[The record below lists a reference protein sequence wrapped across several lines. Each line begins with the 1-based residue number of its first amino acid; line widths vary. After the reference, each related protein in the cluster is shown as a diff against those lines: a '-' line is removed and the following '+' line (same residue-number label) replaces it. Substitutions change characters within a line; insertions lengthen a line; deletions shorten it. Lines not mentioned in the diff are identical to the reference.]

1 MILVSAF
8 YIITWTPGYIYHL
21 LLHFIPDIPNTMYFV
36 TTFLEFFYVSAN
48 PFIYTLK
55 FDPVRRILV
64 GLIPW
69 KKSEQAGEN
78 VEMPAP
84 GTATS
89 RPTHQ
94 RN

>member
-1 MILVSAF
+1 MIYV
-8 YIITWTPGYIYHL
+8 YYL
-21 LLHFIPDIPNTMYFV
+21 LLHFTFDYIV
-36 TTFLEFFYVSAN
+36 TAHSVSTFLGFFYISAN
-48 PFIYTLK
+48 PFVDALK
-55 FDPVRRILV
+55 FHAVRRILV

-69 KKSEQAGEN
+69 KKSEQAGES

-89 RPTHQ
+89 RTTHQ